1 MDQTRWQN
9 SVTSWEHPIR
19 DLRMQKCNDS
29 QWSIWRKSTSPLS
42 VESDLAWYFYPPSV
56 HTLHCLYIMYLC
68 RFLRCLSKRLLNS
81 QLLFAGGR
89 TQNAALCNQMQTVHS
104 LSLSRKFRSATTLPY
119 MHINTLR
126 LLRIVIN
133 WNRRNNN
140 LGIRQTC
147 CFRFNFVIMWLTNHQ
162 CIPWAWGPG
171 WPAARAVSYIHSYIH
186 RVARYNP
193 SDSHI
198 ISYVGG
204 MGSWNETTQLHWAM

>member
-1 MDQTRWQN
+1 
-9 SVTSWEHPIR
+9 
-19 DLRMQKCNDS
+19 
-29 QWSIWRKSTSPLS
+29 
-42 VESDLAWYFYPPSV
+42 
-56 HTLHCLYIMYLC
+56 MYLC

-147 CFRFNFVIMWLTNHQ
+147 CFRFNFVIMWLTNQQYAMYHISLVPRPSRT
-162 CIPWAWGPG
+162 CKE
-171 WPAARAVSYIHSYIH
+171 AARAVSYIHSYIH

>member
-1 MDQTRWQN
+1 
-9 SVTSWEHPIR
+9 
-19 DLRMQKCNDS
+19 
-29 QWSIWRKSTSPLS
+29 
-42 VESDLAWYFYPPSV
+42 
-56 HTLHCLYIMYLC
+56 MYLC

-147 CFRFNFVIMWLTNHQ
+147 CFRFNFVIMWLTNHPCMYHEALAGRRLAQ
-162 CIPWAWGPG
+162 SRIFIRIFTVS
-171 WPAARAVSYIHSYIH
+171 PAS
-186 RVARYNP
+186 NP

-204 MGSWNETTQLHWAM
+204 MGSWNETSQQCSCTV